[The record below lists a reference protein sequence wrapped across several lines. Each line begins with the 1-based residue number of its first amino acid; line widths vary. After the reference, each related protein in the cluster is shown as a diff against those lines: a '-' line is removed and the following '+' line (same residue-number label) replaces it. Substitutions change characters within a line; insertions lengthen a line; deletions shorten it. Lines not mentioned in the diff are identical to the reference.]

1 VPLASMG
8 FYRANIS
15 FSTAAL
21 AIDFYRVRGLDKPHA
36 QTREV
41 KKFSGINLALSA
53 FLSALAPHAPQ
64 PLGLHWLAC
73 GVITLHAAH
82 GRAIESRYGLFHF
95 PR

>member
-1 VPLASMG
+1 VLLTSMG

-64 PLGLHWLAC
+64 PLGASLARMRGNYVAC
-73 GVITLHAAH
+73 CTW
-82 GRAIESRYGLFHF
+82 ESY
-95 PR
+95 